1 MWELQGLLL
10 DSDRDFMGRFL
21 SPSPSRRE
29 FYGKFFESPSL
40 FFLRE
45 LLYDGEVFG
54 SDLELLGECVGEIKG
69 LFQGH
74 FENKKRPHIV
84 QNGRC
89 KVLNSNLFLEFQ
101 RMPNFAFFK
110 GLDDAQISQKH
121 IVTLYGHYSSNHYL

>member
-1 MWELQGLLL
+1 
-10 DSDRDFMGRFL
+10 MGRFL

-40 FFLRE
+40 FFSRE

-54 SDLELLGECVGEIKG
+54 LIRELQGDWLGEITG

-74 FENKKRPHIV
+74 YENKKRPHIV

-89 KVLNSNLFLEFQ
+89 KVFIFCLSLGFQ

-110 GLDDAQISQKH
+110 GSDDAQVSQKH
-121 IVTLYGHYSSNHYL
+121 IVTLYGHYINIHLL

>member
-1 MWELQGLLL
+1 
-10 DSDRDFMGRFL
+10 MGRFL

-40 FFLRE
+40 FFSRE

-54 SDLELLGECVGEIKG
+54 LIRELQGGLVGTKFKG
-69 LFQGH
+69 YSKVTMKI
-74 FENKKRPHIV
+74 KKRPHIV

-89 KVLNSNLFLEFQ
+89 KVFIFCLSLGFQ

-110 GLDDAQISQKH
+110 GSDDAQISQKH
-121 IVTLYGHYSSNHYL
+121 IVTLYGHYISNPSL

>member
-1 MWELQGLLL
+1 MVIAGELMGL
-10 DSDRDFMGRFL
+10 FL

-40 FFLRE
+40 FFSRE

-54 SDLELLGECVGEIKG
+54 LIRELQGDWLGEITG

-74 FENKKRPHIV
+74 YENKKRPHIV

-89 KVLNSNLFLEFQ
+89 KVFIFCLSLGFQ

-121 IVTLYGHYSSNHYL
+121 IVTLYGHYINIHLL

>member
-1 MWELQGLLL
+1 
-10 DSDRDFMGRFL
+10 MGRFL

-40 FFLRE
+40 FFSRE
-45 LLYDGEVFG
+45 LLYDGGVFG
-54 SDLELLGECVGEIKG
+54 LIRELQGDWLGEITG

-74 FENKKRPHIV
+74 YENKKRPHIV

-89 KVLNSNLFLEFQ
+89 KVLNSYLLLGFQ

-110 GLDDAQISQKH
+110 GLDDAQISQKQ
-121 IVTLYGHYSSNHYL
+121 